1 MAEKHLYFCN
11 ILVSRW
17 VNALG
22 SQGARLQFS
31 LRSGLDHSVVSSN
44 DQALGGSVSGS
55 NHSGVG
61 LSAVP
66 MNAHSSQ
73 ESNSS
78 TLKNSSLDQPNGQG
92 SEIPKL
98 PINSILVVKWDE
110 IGDMAAAVHVFGTL
124 KSAYPDAKLTVL
136 CKPFVAS
143 LIAGDPAVNAVITD
157 IEDWRERHDVVVEL
171 RGTWKTLWKSL
182 ALRTMPKYRVDRG
195 WVRFLQRGNQPHEV
209 VTNERI
215 IRPLLGVGQPIAKRA
230 LYPSAEEIAA
240 AQVWSDWALS
250 DEGSAEN
257 VTPVILNTG
266 QLNDRGDSLT
276 AAPLESD
283 HVNSGE
289 DEVVGDINSVGNT
302 PDIETGEQLDSSFN
316 QAEGEKTDSAEFRGY
331 AILHTGARRELRR
344 WSLDRFVALSKW
356 LLKEKNL
363 MSIWVGTSDE
373 ERQLDEAFA
382 LGAAGKKWVAPEGSS
397 LLSFYAFIA
406 SSKLYVGNESGPL
419 QLADIAE
426 IPLVAIYGPGVP
438 NVFYPRSARSRVLHE
453 VLDCNPCDQIHCVR
467 PSDRCIDRIGLASV
481 QLAVNQVLG

>member
-22 SQGARLQFS
+22 SHGARLQFS
-31 LRSGLDHSVVSSN
+31 MRSVLDHSVVSSN
-44 DQALGGSVSGS
+44 DQALGGSHANSPENLSSG
-55 NHSGVG
+55 
-61 LSAVP
+61 
-66 MNAHSSQ
+66 Q
-73 ESNSS
+73 I
-78 TLKNSSLDQPNGQG
+78 NGQG
-92 SEIPKL
+92 SKSPKL
-98 PINSILVVKWDE
+98 SLKSILVVKWDE

-124 KSAYPDAKLTVL
+124 KSAYPDAKLTAL

-143 LIAGDPAVNAVITD
+143 LITGDPSVNAVITD
-157 IEDWRERHDVVVEL
+157 IEDWRERYDVVVEL

-195 WVRFLQRGNQPHEV
+195 WVRFLQRGDQPHEV

-215 IRPLLGVGQPIAKRA
+215 IRPLLGEGYPIAKRV

-250 DEGSAEN
+250 CEGL
-257 VTPVILNTG
+257 V
-266 QLNDRGDSLT
+266 
-276 AAPLESD
+276 
-283 HVNSGE
+283 
-289 DEVVGDINSVGNT
+289 
-302 PDIETGEQLDSSFN
+302 
-316 QAEGEKTDSAEFRGY
+316 EFSGY

-344 WSLDRFVALSKW
+344 WPLDRFVALSKW
-356 LLKEKNL
+356 LLQEKKL
-363 MSIWVGTSDE
+363 MPIWVGTSDE
-373 ERQLDEAFA
+373 EQQLNEAFA

-438 NVFYPRSARSRVLHE
+438 DVFYPRSARSRVLHE

-467 PSDRCIDRIGLASV
+467 PSDRCIDRIGLAAV
-481 QLAVNQVLG
+481 QFAVNEVLG

>member
-22 SQGARLQFS
+22 SGGMRLN
-31 LRSGLDHSVVSSN
+31 SGLAS
-44 DQALGGSVSGS
+44 GVSGWAS
-55 NHSGVG
+55 GANHSEVG

-78 TLKNSSLDQPNGQG
+78 TLKNSSLGQPNGQG
-92 SEIPKL
+92 SKIPKL
-98 PINSILVVKWDE
+98 PIKSILVVKWDE
-110 IGDMAAAVHVFGTL
+110 IGDMAAAVHVLGTL
-124 KSAYPDAKLTVL
+124 KSAYPEANITVL

-143 LIAGDPAVNAVITD
+143 LIAGDPAVNEVITSV
-157 IEDWRERHDVVVEL
+157 EDWQERYDLVVEL

-215 IRPLLGVGQPIAKRA
+215 IRPLMGEGQPIAQRA
-230 LYPSAEEIAA
+230 LYPSAEEIAQA
-240 AQVWSDWALS
+240 KVWSDWALN
-250 DEGSAEN
+250 DECSAE
-257 VTPVILNTG
+257 
-266 QLNDRGDSLT
+266 
-276 AAPLESD
+276 
-283 HVNSGE
+283 VNSSNNLSAG
-289 DEVVGDINSVGNT
+289 V
-302 PDIETGEQLDSSFN
+302 QLDSSLN
-316 QAEGEKTDSAEFRGY
+316 PSEGEKSDASFYQSQDEKIDLTEFTGY

-344 WSLDRFVALSKW
+344 WPLERFVALSKW

-363 MSIWVGTSDE
+363 MPIWVGTSDE
-373 ERQLDEAFA
+373 EHQLDEAVV

-438 NVFYPRSARSRVLHE
+438 DVFYPSSARSRVLHE

-467 PSDRCIDRIGLASV
+467 PSDRCIDRIGLAAV
-481 QLAVNQVLG
+481 QLAVNEVLG

>member
-22 SQGARLQFS
+22 SSGARLQSKLS
-31 LRSGLDHSVVSSN
+31 L
-44 DQALGGSVSGS
+44 
-55 NHSGVG
+55 
-61 LSAVP
+61 
-66 MNAHSSQ
+66 
-73 ESNSS
+73 
-78 TLKNSSLDQPNGQG
+78 K
-92 SEIPKL
+92 
-98 PINSILVVKWDE
+98 SILVVKWDE

-124 KSAYPDAKLTVL
+124 KSAYPEAKLTVL

-143 LIAGDPAVNAVITD
+143 LIAGDPAVDEVISS
-157 IEDWRERHDVVVEL
+157 IEDWQHRFDVVVEL

-195 WVRFLQRGNQPHEV
+195 WVRFLQRGNQSHEV

-215 IRPLLGVGQPIAKRA
+215 IRPLLGEGQPIAKRT

-250 DEGSAEN
+250 GEGSAEI
-257 VTPVILNTG
+257 T
-266 QLNDRGDSLT
+266 
-276 AAPLESD
+276 
-283 HVNSGE
+283 
-289 DEVVGDINSVGNT
+289 
-302 PDIETGEQLDSSFN
+302 
-316 QAEGEKTDSAEFRGY
+316 GY

-344 WSLDRFVALSKW
+344 WPLDRFVALSKW
-356 LLKEKNL
+356 LLQEKKL
-363 MSIWVGTSDE
+363 VPIWVGTSDE
-373 ERQLDEAFA
+373 EHQLDEAFA

-419 QLADIAE
+419 QLADISQ

-438 NVFYPRSARSRVLHE
+438 NVFYPMSARSRVLHE

-481 QLAVNQVLG
+481 QLAVNEVLV

>member
-11 ILVSRW
+11 ILVSHW

-22 SQGARLQFS
+22 W
-31 LRSGLDHSVVSSN
+31 
-44 DQALGGSVSGS
+44 
-55 NHSGVG
+55 
-61 LSAVP
+61 
-66 MNAHSSQ
+66 
-73 ESNSS
+73 
-78 TLKNSSLDQPNGQG
+78 GQG
-92 SEIPKL
+92 SKIPKL
-98 PINSILVVKWDE
+98 PIKSILVVKWDE

-124 KSAYPDAKLTVL
+124 KSAYPDAKITVL

-143 LIAGDPAVNAVITD
+143 LIAGDPAVDAVITD
-157 IEDWRERHDVVVEL
+157 IEDWRERYDVVVEL

-215 IRPLLGVGQPIAKRA
+215 IRPLLGEGQPIAKRV

-250 DEGSAEN
+250 GEGSAEVN
-257 VTPVILNTG
+257 SSNNLSAGV
-266 QLNDRGDSLT
+266 QLNSSIS
-276 AAPLESD
+276 PSE
-283 HVNSGE
+283 GE
-289 DEVVGDINSVGNT
+289 KV
-302 PDIETGEQLDSSFN
+302 DSSFN
-316 QAEGEKTDSAEFRGY
+316 QSPGEKTNTTEFAGY

-344 WSLDRFVALSKW
+344 WPLDRFVALSKW
-356 LLKEKNL
+356 LLREKKL
-363 MSIWVGTSDE
+363 IPIWVGTSDE
-373 ERQLDEAFA
+373 EHQLNEAFA

-406 SSKLYVGNESGPL
+406 SSKLYIGNESGPL

-438 NVFYPRSARSRVLHE
+438 DVFYPRSARSRVLHE

-467 PSDRCIDRIGLASV
+467 PSDRCIDRIGLAAV
-481 QLAVNQVLG
+481 QLAVNEVLV

>member
-22 SQGARLQFS
+22 SPGARLQFS
-31 LRSGLDHSVVSSN
+31 LRSGMDHSLGSST
-44 DQALGGSVSGS
+44 DQALGGSVSDA

-61 LSAVP
+61 HSAVP
-66 MNAHSSQ
+66 INAHSSQ

-78 TLKNSSLDQPNGQG
+78 TLKNPSLGQPNGQG
-92 SEIPKL
+92 SKIPKL
-98 PINSILVVKWDE
+98 PIKSILVVKWDE
-110 IGDMAAAVHVFGTL
+110 IGDMAAAIHVFGTL

-143 LIAGDPAVNAVITD
+143 LIAGDPAVDEVITD
-157 IEDWRERHDVVVEL
+157 IEDWRERYDVVVEL

-195 WVRFLQRGNQPHEV
+195 WVRFLQRGDQPHEV

-215 IRPLLGVGQPIAKRA
+215 IRPLLGEGYPIAKRA

-250 DEGSAEN
+250 GEGSAEF
-257 VTPVILNTG
+257 
-266 QLNDRGDSLT
+266 
-276 AAPLESD
+276 A
-283 HVNSGE
+283 
-289 DEVVGDINSVGNT
+289 
-302 PDIETGEQLDSSFN
+302 
-316 QAEGEKTDSAEFRGY
+316 GY

-344 WSLDRFVALSKW
+344 WPLDRFVALSKW
-356 LLKEKNL
+356 LLREKKL
-363 MSIWVGTSDE
+363 VPIWVGTSDE
-373 ERQLDEAFA
+373 EQQLDEAFA

-438 NVFYPRSARSRVLHE
+438 NVFYPMSARSRVLHE

-467 PSDRCIDRIGLASV
+467 PSDRCIDRIGLAAV
-481 QLAVNQVLG
+481 QLAVNEVLG

>member
-22 SQGARLQFS
+22 SPGARLQFS
-31 LRSGLDHSVVSSN
+31 LRSGMDQSLVSSN
-44 DQALGGSVSGS
+44 DQALGDS
-55 NHSGVG
+55 H
-61 LSAVP
+61 
-66 MNAHSSQ
+66 
-73 ESNSS
+73 SNSHVNLS
-78 TLKNSSLDQPNGQG
+78 PGQTNGQG
-92 SEIPKL
+92 SLKSGLASSVNVDRSASGAVHSVVAMKSSIK
-98 PINSILVVKWDE
+98 SILVVKWDE

-124 KSAYPDAKLTVL
+124 KSAYPEAKITVL

-143 LIAGDPAVNAVITD
+143 LIAGDPAVDAVITS
-157 IEDWRERHDVVVEL
+157 IEDWRERYDLVVEL

-195 WVRFLQRGNQPHEV
+195 WVRFLQRGDQPHEV

-215 IRPLLGVGQPIAKRA
+215 IRPLLGEGQPIAKRA
-230 LYPSAEEIAA
+230 LYPSAEEIAQ
-240 AQVWSDWALS
+240 AQVWSDWAVS
-250 DEGSAEN
+250 IEGSAEI
-257 VTPVILNTG
+257 T
-266 QLNDRGDSLT
+266 
-276 AAPLESD
+276 
-283 HVNSGE
+283 
-289 DEVVGDINSVGNT
+289 
-302 PDIETGEQLDSSFN
+302 
-316 QAEGEKTDSAEFRGY
+316 GY

-344 WSLDRFVALSKW
+344 WPLERFVALSKW
-356 LLKEKNL
+356 LLKEKKL
-363 MSIWVGTSDE
+363 VPIWVGTSDE

-419 QLADIAE
+419 QLADIAG

-453 VLDCNPCDQIHCVR
+453 VLDCNPCDQLHCVR
-467 PSDRCIDRIGLASV
+467 PSDRCIDRIGLAAV
-481 QLAVNQVLG
+481 QLAVNEVLG